1 MKTIRIQEE
10 GLLLLIEVD
19 DRGDVHLLHCSVLP
33 YQEALLK
40 DPLQRT
46 KFRLAEVQATGEN
59 HDGHHGSKHIETL
72 PGKRMKYYTHRL
84 LEHELGMKLELE
96 QCDPVS
102 GLKLISHVQCYR
114 GLSIVRCWTEVV
126 NEGNG
131 ELALEYISSFAL
143 SGLAKE
149 GEGSWG
155 EKMRLHVPHHSW
167 YGEMQWRSNLLPEL
181 GLTPV
186 NRFTM
191 KRVSVSNTGSWST
204 SEYLPMGCL
213 ENLETGSSLFWQI
226 EHNGSWHWE
235 IGDYGYRED
244 NDAGTEEGHL
254 YVRLGG
260 PTEAESHW
268 WKKLLPG
275 ESFTTI
281 PVAVGSAYGGIEAMS
296 GILTE
301 YRRRIRRPNQD
312 NKQLPVI
319 FNDYMNCLF
328 GDPTADKLYPLIN
341 AAAKSGCEYF
351 CIDAGW
357 YADGPWWD
365 QVGEWQPSADRFPDG
380 IEAVLNYI
388 RAKGMVPGLWL
399 EIEVMGIHCP
409 MADRLPDD
417 WFFMRHGRRVKEHG
431 RYQLDFRHSEVRAY
445 ASSVIERLVDQYHV
459 GYIKM
464 DYNINIGIGTEVN
477 ADSFG
482 DGLLQHNR
490 AYLKWLDA
498 VFARYPGLVI
508 EHCSSG
514 GLRMDYALL
523 RRHSL
528 ASVSD
533 QTDFRKLA
541 VIAAAS
547 PTALTPEQ
555 AAVWSYPLENGNEE
569 EVVFNMVNSL
579 LLRIHLSG
587 HLDRMSP
594 GQLDL
599 IQEAILYYKEIRRSI
614 AEAIPFWP
622 LGLPRFDSGW
632 TALGLRGSHKIRLA
646 VWRLAGQDQEIQ
658 LTIPRIPEQQGN
670 PTDGLSLPE
679 SGLSRF
685 RCAYPKQGAGEWHW
699 DNLTGLLRISLP
711 QNFTARV
718 FEIDL

>member
-1 MKTIRIQEE
+1 MKTIRLEE
-10 GLLLLIEVD
+10 SGLLLVIEVD
-19 DRGDVHLLHCSVLP
+19 NGGDVRLLHFSVLP
-33 YQEALLK
+33 YEETVLADQ
-40 DPLQRT
+40 LQRG
-46 KFRLAEVQATGEN
+46 KFRLTEVQVTGEN

-72 PGKRMKYYTHRL
+72 PGKRMKYHTHRL
-84 LEHELGMKLELE
+84 LENELGKKLELE
-96 QCDPVS
+96 QRDLVS
-102 GLKLISHVQCYR
+102 GLKLVSHMQCFH
-114 GLSIVRCWTEVV
+114 GLPVMRCWNVAIH
-126 NEGNG
+126 EGSD

-143 SGLAKE
+143 NGLAKE

-155 EKMRLHVPHHSW
+155 EKMRLNVPHHSW
-167 YGEMQWRSNLLPEL
+167 YGELQWRSNFLPEL

-191 KRVSVSNTGSWST
+191 KRISVSNTGSWST

-213 ENLETGSSLFWQI
+213 ENIETGSSLFWQL

-235 IGDYGYRED
+235 IGDYGHRED
-244 NDAGTEEGHL
+244 DDAGTEEGHL
-254 YVRLGG
+254 YLRLGG

-268 WKKLLPG
+268 WKKLKPG
-275 ESFTTI
+275 DSFATV
-281 PVAVGSAYGGIEAMS
+281 PVAVGSAYGGLEAMA

-312 NKQLPVI
+312 NEKLPVI

-328 GDPTADKLYPLIN
+328 GDPTADKLYPLID
-341 AAAKSGCEYF
+341 AAAETGCEYF

-365 QVGEWQPSADRFPDG
+365 DVGEWLPSLNRFPDG
-380 IEAVLNYI
+380 LEAVLKYI

-399 EIEVMGIHCP
+399 ELEVMGIRCP
-409 MADRLPDD
+409 LAERLPDD
-417 WFFMRHGRRVKEHG
+417 WFFVRHGRRVVEHG
-431 RYQLDFRHSEVRAY
+431 RYQLDFRHPEVREY
-445 ASSVIERLVDQYHV
+445 ADSVIERFVNQYQV

-482 DGLLQHNR
+482 EGLLQHNR
-490 AYLKWLDA
+490 AYLNWLDA
-498 VFARYPGLVI
+498 VFARHPELVI

-541 VIAAAS
+541 VIACAS

-555 AAVWSYPLENGNEE
+555 AAVWAYPLENGDEE
-569 EVVFNMVNSL
+569 EVAFNMVNAL
-579 LLRIHLSG
+579 LMRIHLSG
-587 HLDRMSP
+587 HLDRMAP

-599 IQEAILYYKEIRRSI
+599 IKEALLYYKEIRESLT
-614 AEAIPFWP
+614 EAIPFWP

-632 TALGLRGSHKIRLA
+632 TALGLRNGPKIWLA
-646 VWRLAGQDQEIQ
+646 VWRLGGQDEEIELKLPGIAEGRNQ
-658 LTIPRIPEQQGN
+658 IGGSSQSESE
-670 PTDGLSLPE
+670 LSQ
-679 SGLSRF
+679 F
-685 RCAYPKQGAGEWHW
+685 RCAYPKQGKGSWNW
-699 DNLTGLLRISLP
+699 DISEGLLRVSLP
-711 QNFTARV
+711 RIFMARV
-718 FEIDL
+718 FEFNL